1 MWLLVIPFLV
11 LTSFTGSGPAVAAAP
26 EVIERATWP
35 GGGPPAF
42 ATRQGAAARGTAR
55 GEGRNHGR
63 DVEFARWREDTSS
76 RSDRDGPRLDV
87 NACSYEDL
95 LRLPGI
101 GPKKARAILEERGRR
116 PFRSVHDLRRV
127 KGIGPRTVQRL
138 APYVTAGAA
147 KAGD

>member
-1 MWLLVIPFLV
+1 MWFLVVPFLL
-11 LTSFTGSGPAVAAAP
+11 LTSFMGSGPAVAAAP
-26 EVIERATWP
+26 EVIERVTWP

-42 ATRQGAAARGTAR
+42 MARGTDAR
-55 GEGRNHGR
+55 GKARAERRGPGR
-63 DVEFARWREDTSS
+63 DIELARRPEDTTS
-76 RSDRDGPRLDV
+76 RPEPDGPPLDV

-127 KGIGPRTVQRL
+127 KGIGPKTIRRL
-138 APYVTAGAA
+138 APSVMAGPV